1 MLEAREP
8 KVESLKLKPN
18 RNQFTVI
25 TGHCFFAGAGTLL
38 FVGCGGWLAGRSPNA
53 NGGAVAGPEGE
64 AVGSGASP
72 EVG

>member
-1 MLEAREP
+1 MLEARE
-8 KVESLKLKPN
+8 LKLKPSP
-18 RNQFTVI
+18 NQFTVI
-25 TGHCFFAGAGTLL
+25 TGHCFFAGAGALP

-72 EVG
+72 DVG